1 MGGSGVCS
9 PFTGAFHISLIN
21 SCTVEVF
28 THAKSNE
35 DSRIVS
41 FVVVIKYLS
50 FFVVIIRRVR
60 PIRRLRRRLS
70 SVVSRRHRSGP
81 RRRFRRHRPPWKIP
95 PSLRIRCRLSCGRRN
110 SLIIAFAVFSSS

>member
-41 FVVVIKYLS
+41 FVVVINDLS
-50 FFVVIIRRVR
+50 
-60 PIRRLRRRLS
+60 
-70 SVVSRRHRSGP
+70 
-81 RRRFRRHRPPWKIP
+81 
-95 PSLRIRCRLSCGRRN
+95 
-110 SLIIAFAVFSSS
+110 FSSSLFVVSVLFVVFVVVSVL